1 MSQNSYIKEI
11 IEGQTFEEL
20 KKSLEGRVKEL
31 EEACRINAPKEYK
44 QGLEK
49 DINYLSKQL
58 EKKAKEQVQLQDRP
72 LKDEQKTKSKEE
84 NKLIIG
90 DMQSELE
97 YFQKRLATEPLES
110 PKAEPKQDYPDKRL
124 IDAMAEDEIEKE
136 CLQTERNSLFN
147 KLKQLRKDYYQ
158 TGSVNKG
165 GMKEFEQSVEENRSE
180 GRLYDDIEYSYI
192 QFKKEVQRASSK
204 YG

>member
-11 IEGQTFEEL
+11 VEGQTFEEL

-58 EKKAKEQVQLQDRP
+58 EKKAKEQVQLQDCP

-84 NKLIIG
+84 NKIIIG

-110 PKAEPKQDYPDKRL
+110 LESESKQDYPDKRL
-124 IDAMAEDEIEKE
+124 IDAMAEDETEKE
-136 CLQTERNSLFN
+136 QYQDKENLLQKKLGQLKTEF
-147 KLKQLRKDYYQ
+147 DQ
-158 TGSVNKG
+158 TGKIDRKRIIELG
-165 GMKEFEQSVEENRSE
+165 KEFEENKLE
-180 GRLYDDIEYSYI
+180 GRTYKELEEKYI
-192 QFKKEVQRASSK
+192 KLDKDSKRASSK